1 MKIAFKNFLMT
12 LRRYK
17 AASLLNIVGLTLA
30 FTAFYIIASQ
40 VWYSMT
46 YNRAIEHADRIYMLS
61 PLWNSRDADNTSW
74 STNCPLPVSLEGFE
88 LSPDTEIGG
97 ELRLYPITE
106 RVWVRRNDYN
116 FEKFGFNI
124 HQAHPDIIDLFSFR
138 TVAGDLKGFE
148 APQTLVISR
157 SSAEKLQVGIGDPL
171 FLEGGKWFDNG
182 KPEQSYTVVGI
193 FEDFP
198 RNTLLHRMDMFLC
211 NDRKG
216 MDNNSWSDT
225 VFVRLKAGSDPQDFA
240 DLWQSRYASWYLGRF
255 TDHEKGSEVL
265 PLRLTALDK
274 MYYCD
279 ALFGSKI
286 EQGTVG
292 TTATLI
298 VIAATILLIA
308 FINFVNFFLALIPVR
323 IRAVNICKVFG
334 AARSTLRSSFLFE
347 AIGLVSVAMMLALY
361 LMIALQ
367 ETPVASFV
375 TSSLRLAD
383 NLPVIAL
390 MGAILLVMAVA
401 AALWPAFYITRFN
414 ASMAVK
420 AGFAGSH
427 AGRRLRSLLI
437 GVQFTASMI
446 LFATATLFFLQYR
459 HMIRADVGFDRENI
473 LMFEAYDLRS
483 RCDAVLEQ
491 LEQYPDAAGVTASC
505 HSILG
510 QGMMTMGYEYKDK
523 YFTMQVWDVRYNLPE
538 VLGFH
543 LTDGAL
549 FTPQSPKRNEVLVSD
564 NLHEDIG
571 VCVGEDF
578 AGYNV
583 CGVLRHVRLT
593 PVSDPTVYSVLA
605 CTHSNKFYTFYLR
618 LCRGADIEAACDY
631 IRRLVARLAPEIDEP
646 SIDLLDTKVAQLYET
661 TKRQT
666 VIITLFALLAVVI
679 SLMGVFG
686 IVLFETQ
693 YRRSEIAIR
702 KILGAS
708 TTSIIGM
715 FNRRYVLIVAVC
727 FVVATPVSWLL
738 AERWLSQFAYRI
750 DMPYWLFV
758 AAGIVV
764 LLLTAS
770 VVTLRSWSAAN
781 ENPSRVMKTN

>member
-1 MKIAFKNFLMT
+1 MKIAFKNFLTT

-17 AASLLNIVGLTLA
+17 AASVLNIAGLTMA

-61 PLWNSRDADNTSW
+61 PLWNSQDADNTSW
-74 STNCPLPVSLEGFE
+74 STNCPLPVSLESFE

-97 ELRLYPITE
+97 ELRLAPAAE
-106 RVWVRRNDYN
+106 RVWVRRNEYN
-116 FEKFGFNI
+116 FEKFNFNI
-124 HQAHPDIIDLFSFR
+124 HKAHPDIVDLFSFR

-148 APQTLVISR
+148 APQTLIISR
-157 SSAEKLQVGIGDPL
+157 SFAEKLQVGIGDPL

-198 RNTLLHRMDMFLC
+198 RNTLLHRMNMFIC
-211 NDRKG
+211 TDRKD
-216 MDNNSWSDT
+216 MANNNWNDT
-225 VFVRLKAGSDPQDFA
+225 VFVRLKAGADPQDFV
-240 DLWQSRYASWYLGRF
+240 DLWESRYASWYLGRF
-255 TDHEKGSEVL
+255 KNDEKGSEQQ

-274 MYYCD
+274 MYYSD
-279 ALFGSKI
+279 ALFGSRI
-286 EQGTVG
+286 EQSTVG
-292 TTATLI
+292 TTVTLI
-298 VIAATILLIA
+298 AIAATILLIA
-308 FINFVNFFLALIPVR
+308 FINFVNFFLALVPVR

-347 AIGLVSVAMMLALY
+347 AVGLVAVAMLLALY

-367 ETPVASFV
+367 ETPIASFV

-390 MGAILLVMAVA
+390 MGAVLLVMAVA

-437 GVQFTASMI
+437 GVQFTASML
-446 LFATATLFFLQYR
+446 LFVMATLFFLQYR

-473 LMFEAYDLRS
+473 LTFEAYDLRS
-483 RCDAVLEQ
+483 HCDAVLEQ
-491 LEQYPDAAGVTASC
+491 LEQYPDAVGVTASC
-505 HSILG
+505 HSIIG
-510 QGMMTMGYEYKDK
+510 SGMMTMGYEYKDK
-523 YFTMQVWDVRYNLPE
+523 YFTMQLWDIRYNLPE
-538 VLGFH
+538 VLGFQ
-543 LTDGAL
+543 LADGAF
-549 FTPQSPKRNEVLVSD
+549 FTPQSSNRNEVLVSD
-564 NLHEDIG
+564 NLHDDID
-571 VCVGEDF
+571 VRVGEEF

-583 CGVLRHVRLT
+583 CGVLQHVRLT
-593 PVSDPTVYSVLA
+593 PVSDPTVYSALI
-605 CTHSNKFYTFYLR
+605 CTRSNKFYTFYLR
-618 LCRGADIEAACDY
+618 LCRGADIGAACDY
-631 IRRLVARLAPEIDEP
+631 IRKLVARIAPELEEP
-646 SIDLLDTKVAQLYET
+646 SIDLLDTKIAQLYET

-666 VIITLFALLAVVI
+666 VIISLFALLAVVI

-702 KILGAS
+702 KVFGAS
-708 TTSIIGM
+708 TGSIIGM
-715 FNRRYVLIVAVC
+715 FNRRYAQIVAVC
-727 FVVATPVSWLL
+727 FVIATPVAWLL

-758 AAGIVV
+758 AAGIAV

-770 VVTLRSWSAAN
+770 IVTLRSWHVAN
-781 ENPSRVMKTN
+781 ENPSHVVKAN